1 MPPGENQGLRR
12 RRLLRRERRG
22 LKGEEGAVGGR
33 AVPAGR
39 HQEAATEPGGSFSLV
54 SSPRESRSPSGLR
67 SVSPIWACRG
77 GSGGSCMLGWG
88 CLKDTTFL
96 SSSLLGPLALHSSSH
111 PRGPSMQGDPQVAA
125 DVGHGVRQGSG
136 DHSLHRCNTHAHA
149 HMRVVRGT
157 AYYSSQMS
165 APAWESVPRR
175 QQPQVYHSE
184 CDTSFP
190 SPLSEPQ
197 FPHVK
202 RGQ

>member
-67 SVSPIWACRG
+67 SVSPIWACWG
-77 GSGGSCMLGWG
+77 GGGGSCMLGWG

-136 DHSLHRCNTHAHA
+136 DHSLHRCNTHSTCTHA
-149 HMRVVRGT
+149 GCQGHRLLQLSDECSSLGVGTTAATTSGLPLRV
-157 AYYSSQMS
+157 
-165 APAWESVPRR
+165 
-175 QQPQVYHSE
+175 
-184 CDTSFP
+184 
-190 SPLSEPQ
+190 
-197 FPHVK
+197 
-202 RGQ
+202 